1 MSGKG
6 GGKYYRILY
15 DCRSLHNLHNPSEL
29 DSAAMA
35 EAEKQSMSMGA
46 SESHNNSFREATKH
60 KKETVCDNDIKF
72 ADKTIFLLPQFI
84 SGF

>member
-1 MSGKG
+1 MARVEENIIGS
-6 GGKYYRILY
+6 YMTAVHYTTYTTRV
-15 DCRSLHNLHNPSEL
+15 S
-29 DSAAMA
+29 SAAMA
-35 EAEKQSMSMGA
+35 EAEKQSMSMRA

>member
-1 MSGKG
+1 MARVEENIIGS
-6 GGKYYRILY
+6 YMTAVHYTTYTTRV
-15 DCRSLHNLHNPSEL
+15 R
-29 DSAAMA
+29 SAAMA
-35 EAEKQSMSMGA
+35 EAEKQSMSMRA